1 MESGDS
7 SVLKIG
13 DYVRFDSV
21 KFKNFLVAEGI
32 LNTSINL
39 TEDLSLVENS
49 LFSIHLQRQYS
60 AAREYDEFIDA
71 NDIDEN
77 EIPDKTVA
85 RYVNSLKTGRD
96 NEVRLNRTYM
106 EKRTGKV
113 IVFGDIIQLYHVK
126 SKKYLKLI
134 PDEVAKV
141 ERENLYL
148 TLDEHGDI
156 FSWIQVLPRFKID
169 REGDPIKSGN
179 EVLLKFSERG
189 NEYLHAADRV
199 SRNSLFREVNC
210 SLEVSSWRASVF
222 QSSLDAAN
230 HEYLLAYEVV
240 YIHDPETRSNLMIAM
255 KDRVTENEAEH
266 HEATSALDIEVSIE
280 EPAAEF
286 YHKSGDIIL
295 APMGATNYIDSNAF
309 WMIESKSIVIG
320 GSIAWKSE
328 KYRFK
333 HLNTGKYL
341 VFKNVDEENNILTV
355 TDDNSDEGTLFSINE
370 MYNAVN

>member
-77 EIPDKTVA
+77 EISDKTVT
-85 RYVNSLKTGRD
+85 RYVNSLKKGRD

-106 EKRTGKV
+106 EKRTGQV
-113 IVFGDIIQLYHVK
+113 ILFGDIIQLYHVK

-141 ERENLYL
+141 EREN
-148 TLDEHGDI
+148 TI
-156 FSWIQVLPRFKID
+156 TK
-169 REGDPIKSGN
+169 
-179 EVLLKFSERG
+179 
-189 NEYLHAADRV
+189 
-199 SRNSLFREVNC
+199 
-210 SLEVSSWRASVF
+210 
-222 QSSLDAAN
+222 
-230 HEYLLAYEVV
+230 
-240 YIHDPETRSNLMIAM
+240 
-255 KDRVTENEAEH
+255 
-266 HEATSALDIEVSIE
+266 
-280 EPAAEF
+280 
-286 YHKSGDIIL
+286 
-295 APMGATNYIDSNAF
+295 
-309 WMIESKSIVIG
+309 
-320 GSIAWKSE
+320 
-328 KYRFK
+328 
-333 HLNTGKYL
+333 
-341 VFKNVDEENNILTV
+341 
-355 TDDNSDEGTLFSINE
+355 
-370 MYNAVN
+370 